1 LVAGRLP
8 DWTKPSPGNHVCSV
22 DLVLVEDH
30 LAYRQSFR
38 IALNALTS
46 FNVVGE
52 ASGTREACR
61 LIEKRRPHLAI
72 VDFVLADG
80 DGVSLAREL
89 QRRRIRSPIL
99 MLGRFPHPLFVR
111 DAFKAGVRGY
121 ALKNEPL
128 SQLIQAI
135 ERVASGGVY
144 VSAQIESVLPV
155 ATDQE
160 AGSPGLEHLSRR
172 EREVLCMLAEGRS
185 SKEIARS
192 LCVSVRTVDAH
203 RLHINH
209 KLGVRSPAQLARYV
223 ADQGLM
229 GWKRN

>member
-1 LVAGRLP
+1 
-8 DWTKPSPGNHVCSV
+8 V

-38 IALNALTS
+38 VALSALTAY
-46 FNVVGE
+46 NVVGE
-52 ASGTREACR
+52 ASGAREACG
-61 LIEKRRPHLAI
+61 LIERRRPHLII

-89 QRRRIRSPIL
+89 HRRRIRAPIL

-128 SQLIQAI
+128 NQLIAAI
-135 ERVASGGVY
+135 ERVASGGIY
-144 VSAQIESVLPV
+144 ISPEIEPALPMP
-155 ATDQE
+155 ANGKGD
-160 AGSPGLEHLSRR
+160 GPGLDRLSRR
-172 EREVLCMLAEGRS
+172 EREVLCLLAEGRS
-185 SKEIARS
+185 SKEIAKS

-209 KLGVRSPAQLARYV
+209 KLQVRSPAQLARFV
-223 ADQGLM
+223 AEHGLIS
-229 GWKRN
+229 WKPD

>member
-1 LVAGRLP
+1 MFV
-8 DWTKPSPGNHVCSV
+8 TV

-38 IALNALTS
+38 IALSTLTS
-46 FNVVGE
+46 YNVIGE
-52 ASGTREACR
+52 ASGTRDGCR
-61 LIEKRRPHLAI
+61 LIEKRKPHLAI

-89 QRRRIRSPIL
+89 QRRRSRAPIL

-111 DAFKAGVRGY
+111 DAFKAGIRGY
-121 ALKNEPL
+121 ALKSEPL
-128 SQLIQAI
+128 AQLILAI
-135 ERVASGGVY
+135 DRVAAGGVY
-144 VSAQIESVLPV
+144 LSEQLESALPIPSNGEP
-155 ATDQE
+155 D
-160 AGSPGLEHLSRR
+160 GLGLEHLSRR

-209 KLGVRSPAQLARYV
+209 KLGVNSPAQLARYV